1 MAGRLIEKLRSVS
14 DRAALGIIGPPDDST
29 DSRMTDG
36 ARAHGA
42 GFQRYIECE
51 ARQTVVLPGL
61 SRCTKGDNLGV
72 GRGIMGCDRAVGA
85 LGDHF
90 AGRFVDHDG
99 AHGDFIKVRRR
110 LRKAHRHAHEPLIM
124 ARHPEDNDKKPAPSQ
139 GLRPHKPGDRPKSGA
154 ARPGSASAKAF
165 TSETKEGGRS
175 GPKSFGGRAY
185 APDKGARPDKPI
197 KGKRYSDDSKG
208 SAGGKGAPAGKAG
221 GGKFA
226 KPEPAAPLRSERIA
240 KAMARAGIA
249 SRREI
254 ERLIGLGKVAVN
266 GRILDT
272 PATLVTRDDVITVDG
287 KPIAA
292 VQATRVWRYNK
303 PVGLL
308 TSHNDP
314 HNRPTVFDNLPAG
327 LPRVI
332 SVGRLDINTEG
343 LLLLTNDG
351 ELSRALE
358 LPETALVRQYRA
370 RARGRIKQ
378 EDLDTL
384 KDGVTVDGVTYGPVI
399 ATIEKAKTNEDG
411 GQSAN
416 LWINVQISEGKNR
429 EVRKVLES
437 IGLTVNRLIR
447 LAYGP
452 FQLGTLPT
460 GSVEEVGPR
469 VIREML
475 GQYIRPENLPEGN
488 VVQTPVPV
496 PGRRGGMPLVT
507 GKSGSALSDPSRK
520 PSRVRAAE
528 TATAQGIERANRPP
542 KKEGWAKAGPKFEHP
557 KKNFTPRARPGDDA
571 SGERPARV
579 FKPRDEQ
586 IIGPK
591 SSSWARDDK
600 PARSGPARS
609 GPGRDGAGRDGGGR
623 DFKPRSSGSG
633 PARPSGRSGM
643 KPGEGGFKPRGPAG
657 PRGPRGPRSDG

>member
-1 MAGRLIEKLRSVS
+1 
-14 DRAALGIIGPPDDST
+14 
-29 DSRMTDG
+29 
-36 ARAHGA
+36 
-42 GFQRYIECE
+42 
-51 ARQTVVLPGL
+51 
-61 SRCTKGDNLGV
+61 
-72 GRGIMGCDRAVGA
+72 
-85 LGDHF
+85 
-90 AGRFVDHDG
+90 
-99 AHGDFIKVRRR
+99 
-110 LRKAHRHAHEPLIM
+110 M
-124 ARHPEDNDKKPAPSQ
+124 ARHTDDNDKKPRPSQ
-139 GLRPHKPGDRPKSGA
+139 ELRPHKPGDRPKSGA

-165 TSETKEGGRS
+165 TSETKDGGSGGRS
-175 GPKSFGGRAY
+175 PAGKSFGGRAY
-185 APDKGARPDKPI
+185 APDKGARPEKPI

-208 SAGGKGAPAGKAG
+208 GGKDAAKGGFKGKPDKAEPEAPK
-221 GGKFA
+221 
-226 KPEPAAPLRSERIA
+226 RSERIA

-249 SRREI
+249 SRREV

-266 GRILDT
+266 GRILET
-272 PATLVTRDDVITVDG
+272 PATLVTRDDVITVNG

-314 HNRPTVFDNLPAG
+314 GGRPTVFDSLPAG

-358 LPETALVRQYRA
+358 LPTTALVRQYRA
-370 RARGRIKQ
+370 RARGRITQ
-378 EDLDTL
+378 ADLDTL
-384 KDGVTVDGVTYGPVI
+384 KDGVTIEGIRYGPVE
-399 ATIEKAKTNEDG
+399 ATIDKAKTNEDG
-411 GQSAN
+411 IQSAN
-416 LWINVQISEGKNR
+416 LWISVQISEGKNR

-437 IGLTVNRLIR
+437 VGLTVNRLIR

-452 FQLGTLPT
+452 FQLGTLPS
-460 GSVEEVGPR
+460 GAVEEVGPR

-475 GQYIRPENLPEGN
+475 GEHIRPENLPEGN
-488 VVQTPVPV
+488 TVQTPAPV

-528 TATAQGIERANRPP
+528 LSTAQSIERANRPA
-542 KKEGWAKAGPKFEHP
+542 KKAGWAKAAPPKPRGASTGPK
-557 KKNFTPRARPGDDA
+557 KVWTPREDGD
-571 SGERPARV
+571 RPART
-579 FKPRDEQ
+579 FKPREDQ

-591 SSSWARDDK
+591 SSTWARDEK
-600 PARSGPARS
+600 PARG
-609 GPGRDGAGRDGGGR
+609 GASR
-623 DFKPRSSGSG
+623 SG

-657 PRGPRGPRSDG
+657 PRGPRSGD